1 MRMEGERIL
10 KFSLLMLMITA
21 FLGNIPGEAE
31 AQNEVVAIVINING
45 SLEFR
50 ADNRSAWKQA
60 KKKEPLYDGYQLRTD
75 TGSKAVIVYSS
86 SGSRVLINEN
96 TELEIQAQ
104 RASSGARA
112 SNERTKLI
120 LGEIYSKVTAGSKY
134 DVETP
139 TSVASVRGTE
149 WNTLFDGNEASYW
162 VVNVNSVVEIMNQFG
177 SVALTQLQTISVG
190 PGETPSDDK
199 VKDLSKG
206 EVNKIISWTEGVD
219 ASWKLNIIPEGGDTH
234 EMGAAFGLTIWA
246 QDPETGG
253 IDANA
258 SFALSSFEVSNDV
271 IEFSTD
277 NGKTWTQ
284 SPQVTLVNGQAQLQ
298 ARPTA
303 EGSVDITA
311 RAEDAEPAVVS
322 IKVSKV
328 KEILTIELK
337 FTDPDGSGER
347 TLILELEEK

>member
-1 MRMEGERIL
+1 MRTEGERFL
-10 KFSLLMLMITA
+10 KFFLLMLMITA
-21 FLGNIPGEAE
+21 FLGGIPGEAE
-31 AQNEVVAIVINING
+31 AQNDVVAIVINING

-50 ADNRSAWKQA
+50 ADNQSAWKQA
-60 KKKEPLYDGYQLRTD
+60 KKNEPLYDGYQLRTD
-75 TGSKAVIVYSS
+75 TGSKAVIVYAA

-104 RASSGARA
+104 RTSRGAKP

-120 LGEIYSKVTAGSKY
+120 LGEIYSKVTSGSKY

-149 WNTLFDGNEASYW
+149 FNSLFDGDEASFL
-162 VVNVNSVVEIMNQFG
+162 VVDSVVEVMNQLG
-177 SVALTQLQTISVG
+177 SVLLSQLQTISVAEG
-190 PGETPSDDK
+190 DTPSEDDVKELSKDK
-199 VKDLSKG
+199 VDDLT
-206 EVNKIISWTEGVD
+206 SWTKGVD
-219 ASWKLNIIPEGGDTH
+219 ASWKLNIVPEGGDSH
-234 EMGAAFGLTIWA
+234 EMGAVFGLTIWA
-246 QDPETGG
+246 QDSETGG

-258 SFALSSFEVSNDV
+258 AFALSSFDVSNDI

-277 NGKTWTQ
+277 NGKTWTR
-284 SPQVTLVNGQAQLQ
+284 SPQVTLVSGQAQLQ

-303 EGSVDITA
+303 DGSADITA
-311 RAEDAEPAVVS
+311 RAEDAEPAAVM
-322 IKVSKV
+322 ITVSKV
-328 KEILTIELK
+328 KEKLNIELK

>member
-10 KFSLLMLMITA
+10 KFSLLMLMITV
-21 FLGNIPGEAE
+21 FLGSIPGKAE

-50 ADNRSAWKQA
+50 ADNQSAWKQA

-75 TGSKAVIVYSS
+75 TGSKAVIHYAS

-104 RASSGARA
+104 RTSRGARA
-112 SNERTKLI
+112 SSERTKLI
-120 LGEIYSKVTAGSKY
+120 IGEIYSKVTAGSKY

-149 WNTLFDGNEASYW
+149 FNSLFDGDEATFL
-162 VVNVNSVVEIMNQFG
+162 VVDSVVEVMNQLG
-177 SVALTQLQTISVG
+177 SILLSQLQAISVAEG
-190 PGETPSDDK
+190 DTPSEDDIK
-199 VKDLSKG
+199 ELSKG
-206 EVNKIISWTEGVD
+206 EVNDLISWTEGVD
-219 ASWKLNIIPEGGDTH
+219 ASWKLNIVPEGGDTH

-258 SFALSSFEVSNDV
+258 TFALSSFEVSNDI

-303 EGSVDITA
+303 DGSVDITA
-311 RAEDAEPAVVS
+311 RAEDAEPAAV
-322 IKVSKV
+322 IITVSKV

>member
-1 MRMEGERIL
+1 MGMDGERIL
-10 KFSLLMLMITA
+10 KFSLLMLMIMA
-21 FLGNIPGEAE
+21 FLGSIPGEAE
-31 AQNEVVAIVINING
+31 AQNEVVVAVVTNING

-60 KKKEPLYDGYQLRTD
+60 KKQEPLYDGYQLRTD
-75 TGSKAVIVYSS
+75 TGSKAVIVYLS

-104 RASSGARA
+104 RASRGARA
-112 SNERTKLI
+112 TNERTKLI
-120 LGEIYSKVTAGSKY
+120 LGEIYSKVTAGHKY

-149 WNTLFDGNEASYW
+149 FNSLFDGNEAVFL
-162 VVNVNSVVEIMNQFG
+162 VVDSVIEVMNQLG
-177 SVALTQLQTISVG
+177 SVLLSQLQTISVA
-190 PGETPSDDK
+190 PGDTPSEDD
-199 VKDLSKG
+199 VLELSKG
-206 EVNKIISWTEGVD
+206 EVDDLISWTKGVD
-219 ASWKLNIIPEGGDTH
+219 ATWKLNIVPEGGGTH

-258 SFALSSFEVSNDV
+258 TFTLSSFEVSNDI
-271 IEFSTD
+271 IEFSMD
-277 NGKTWTQ
+277 NGKTWTP
-284 SPQVTLVNGQAQLQ
+284 SPQVSIVNGQARLQ
-298 ARPTA
+298 ARPIA
-303 EGSVDITA
+303 EGTVEITA

-322 IKVSKV
+322 ITVSKV
-328 KEILTIELK
+328 KEVLTIELK